1 MKNMYFGYVGK
12 GIRLMNMI
20 LVLALALCAPLLA
33 QGGPQQGNRP
43 AGNGSMMDQ
52 LIATIPA
59 GELSGNE
66 APELLFM
73 REEEKLARDVYIELN
88 AFWPAEI
95 FVKIAESEQR
105 HFDALGEK
113 LELYGID
120 DPATDQIGVF
130 TDPELQALHDELLA
144 LGIASRVAALEVG
157 VAIEEADMTDLQ
169 AAIDGTTSVP
179 LQVTYEHLLTGSE
192 HHLASFIKELEA
204 AGITYE
210 P

>member
-1 MKNMYFGYVGK
+1 MRALKIITAALVVASLATVPFAAQAAK
-12 GIRLMNMI
+12 GGTVR
-20 LVLALALCAPLLA
+20 VPLAAATSLTELSDAE
-33 QGGPQQGNRP
+33 
-43 AGNGSMMDQ
+43 
-52 LIATIPA
+52 IAT
-59 GELSGNE
+59 LKW
-66 APELLFM
+66 M

-113 LELYGID
+113 LDLYGIE

-179 LQVTYEHLLTGSE
+179 LRVTYEHLLTGSE

>member
-1 MKNMYFGYVGK
+1 MRITKLF
-12 GIRLMNMI
+12 ITA
-20 LVLALALCAPLLA
+20 LVVTGLTAATVPALAAKGGAVRVPLAAATSLTELSEA
-33 QGGPQQGNRP
+33 E
-43 AGNGSMMDQ
+43 
-52 LIATIPA
+52 IAT
-59 GELSGNE
+59 LKW
-66 APELLFM
+66 M

-88 AFWPAEI
+88 AFWPAQI
-95 FVKIAESEQR
+95 FVNIAESEQR

-130 TDPELQALHDELLA
+130 TDPEQQALHDELLA
-144 LGIASRVAALEVG
+144 LGVVSRVAALEVG
-157 VAIEEADMTDLQ
+157 VTIEEADMTDLQ

-179 LQVTYEHLLTGSE
+179 LQVTYEHLMTGSE

-204 AGITYE
+204 AGIVYE

>member
-1 MKNMYFGYVGK
+1 MRITKLIVTA
-12 GIRLMNMI
+12 
-20 LVLALALCAPLLA
+20 LVVTGLTAATVPALAAKGGTVRVPLAAATSLTELSEA
-33 QGGPQQGNRP
+33 E
-43 AGNGSMMDQ
+43 
-52 LIATIPA
+52 IAT
-59 GELSGNE
+59 LKW
-66 APELLFM
+66 M

-88 AFWPAEI
+88 AFWPAQI
-95 FVKIAESEQR
+95 FVNIAESEQR

-113 LELYGID
+113 LELYGIE

-144 LGIASRVAALEVG
+144 LGLESRVAALEVG
-157 VAIEEADMTDLQ
+157 VTIEETDMIDLQ

-179 LQVTYEHLLTGSE
+179 LRVTYENLLKGSE

-204 AGITYE
+204 AGIVYE

>member
-1 MKNMYFGYVGK
+1 MRITKL
-12 GIRLMNMI
+12 II
-20 LVLALALCAPLLA
+20 TALVVTGLTAATMPALAAKGGTVRVPLAAATSLTELSEA
-33 QGGPQQGNRP
+33 E
-43 AGNGSMMDQ
+43 
-52 LIATIPA
+52 IAT
-59 GELSGNE
+59 LKW
-66 APELLFM
+66 M

-88 AFWPAEI
+88 AFWPAQI
-95 FVKIAESEQR
+95 FVNIAESEQR

-144 LGIASRVAALEVG
+144 LGVVSRVDALEVG
-157 VAIEEADMTDLQ
+157 VTIEETDMIDLQ

-179 LQVTYEHLLTGSE
+179 LRVTYENLLRGSE

-204 AGITYE
+204 AGIVYE